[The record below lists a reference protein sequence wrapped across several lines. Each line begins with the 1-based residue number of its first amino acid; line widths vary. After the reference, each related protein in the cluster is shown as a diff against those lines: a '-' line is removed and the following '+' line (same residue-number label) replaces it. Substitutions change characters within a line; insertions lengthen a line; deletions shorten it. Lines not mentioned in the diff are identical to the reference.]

1 MTKYIM
7 INQSVKLR
15 YKNLFH
21 YGWRVPASSF
31 VLLLA
36 FLLDLISIPFLWSD
50 WYYANVTFNTYKF
63 FNHVL
68 NKLLYGG

>member
-21 YGWRVPASSF
+21 YGWRVPTSGF